1 MNSTIKTLLLGGLGA
16 LAIAGTAA
24 AADLRPMPTKAPPP
38 PPPAFSWTGFY
49 VGVNAGWGWN
59 DTTGDTQC
67 IAPGGV
73 VQGTFCP
80 LFPQGNLQ
88 PSGAFGG
95 GQIGYNLQNGQF
107 VYGVEAD
114 IQGADISDSFSM
126 PTLGVPQ
133 VGGTTLGAGTFS
145 QSQKLD
151 WFGTVRGRLGW
162 TPWDRTLVY
171 LTGGL
176 IYGHESVSSL
186 VSLTGGTTLYAASDS
201 SVRIGGTVGGGV
213 EYAFSPRFTGRIEGL
228 YYDMGSE
235 TILGPGFTAGVG
247 PTGFSQNS
255 TFNYRGGLAR
265 GAVNYKFAP

>member
-1 MNSTIKTLLLGGLGA
+1 MKSIIKTLLLAGVSA
-16 LAIAGTAA
+16 VAIVGTAA
-24 AADLRPMPTKAPPP
+24 AADLRPMYTKAPPP

-59 DTTGDTQC
+59 DTSGDTFC
-67 IAPGGV
+67 TDPGGIT
-73 VQGTFCP
+73 QGTFCP
-80 LFPQGNLQ
+80 IFPQGNLQ
-88 PSGAFGG
+88 PSGGFGG

-107 VYGVEAD
+107 VYGIEAD

-126 PTLGVPQ
+126 ATLGVPQ
-133 VGGTTLGAGTFS
+133 VGGTTLGPGTFS

-162 TPWDRTLVY
+162 TPWDRTLLY

-176 IYGHESVSSL
+176 IYGHESVSGL
-186 VSLTGGTTLYAASDS
+186 VALASGATYAASDS

-235 TILGPGFTAGVG
+235 TITAVGVG
-247 PTGFSQNS
+247 STGIPTGFTQSS
-255 TFNYRGGLAR
+255 TFNYRGGLVR
-265 GAVNYKFAP
+265 GAVNFKFGP